1 MDRRAFIASVAG
13 LLSTP
18 LIVEGQQTGKVWR
31 IGFLSSLSP
40 SATTV
45 RIDAFRLGLRE
56 LGYVEGQNLIIEY
69 RWAEGKDDRLP
80 VLAAELVQLPVD
92 VIVAQATVPAIAA
105 RRATTTIPI
114 VVAAAGDAVGVG
126 LVASLGRPG
135 GNVTGLTIVAPDMTG
150 KRLELLRQAMPGVT
164 RLAAL
169 RNPTNPVSGPELR
182 ETEAASR
189 ILGMRLRSV
198 EVLDMDR
205 LDLAFSTIV
214 HEQVEA
220 VIVLS
225 DLLFFGRRNQIAAL
239 ALTNRLPIIA
249 WTPEFAESGCLMTY
263 GPNVVEMHRRVATY
277 VDKIFKGSKPGDL
290 PIEQP
295 TKLELVINLKT
306 AKALGLTIPQSLLL
320 RADDV
325 IQ

>member
-1 MDRRAFIASVAG
+1 MDRRAFIASIAG

-31 IGFLSSLSP
+31 IGFLSSRSP

-45 RIDAFRLGLRE
+45 RIEAFRRGLRE
-56 LGYVEGQNLIIEY
+56 LGYVEGRNLIIEY

-105 RRATTTIPI
+105 RRVTTTIPI

-135 GNVTGLTIVAPDMTG
+135 GNVTGLTIVAPDVTG
-150 KRLELLRQAMPGVT
+150 KRLELLREAVPGVT

-169 RNPTNPVSGPELR
+169 RNPANPVSGPELR

-214 HEQVEA
+214 HEQVDA

-249 WTPEFAESGCLMTY
+249 WMPEFAESGCLMTY
-263 GPNVVEMHRRVATY
+263 GPNVVEMHRRAATY

-295 TKLELVINLKT
+295 TKLELVVNLKT
-306 AKALGLTIPQSLLL
+306 AKALGLTVPQSLLL
-320 RADDV
+320 RADEV